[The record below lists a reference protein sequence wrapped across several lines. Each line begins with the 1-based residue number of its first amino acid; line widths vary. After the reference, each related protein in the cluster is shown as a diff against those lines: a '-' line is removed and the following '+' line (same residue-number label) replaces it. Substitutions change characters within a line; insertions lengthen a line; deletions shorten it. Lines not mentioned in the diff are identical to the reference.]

1 MVLQKQIIQ
10 DCKNQVIK
18 NEKISDSNAKIL
30 FNTDEKFLKNLSD
43 AANEI
48 TRFFQGK
55 KIRTILKQKVRQNL
69 IRFTHI
75 KYMFQNL
82 ILLEIQNQ

>member
-30 FNTDEKFLKNLSD
+30 FNTDEKFLKNL
-43 AANEI
+43 
-48 TRFFQGK
+48 
-55 KIRTILKQKVRQNL
+55 LL
-69 IRFTHI
+69 I
-75 KYMFQNL
+75 YNYL
-82 ILLEIQNQ
+82 SLY